1 MKIFKLDSTMNK
13 YTLSN
18 ITFIRNI
25 VKEKERDLN
34 IRIKKFPT
42 LNLKY
47 WNINIIKKKE
57 SKLEMCLR
65 VYLSIVHSL
74 LSFV

>member
-47 WNINIIKKKE
+47 WNINVIKKIE
-57 SKLEMCLR
+57 
-65 VYLSIVHSL
+65 
-74 LSFV
+74 